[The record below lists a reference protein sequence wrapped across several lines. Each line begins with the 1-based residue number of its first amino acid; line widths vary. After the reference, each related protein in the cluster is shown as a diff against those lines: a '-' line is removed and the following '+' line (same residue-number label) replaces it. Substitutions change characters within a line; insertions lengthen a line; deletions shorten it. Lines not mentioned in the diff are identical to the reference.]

1 MRRYFALV
9 SLVLFVTLLGNFQAR
24 SAGAQNLPSVVI
36 ETDSNCAPAFPTSC
50 RVFLVNRSTNS
61 RAVANLQRRVVSNF
75 PPTMYDRQ
83 LLRIMEGDSEF
94 EVLLSAGARVPLVP
108 AIAVAL
114 QNGATPGLYVRY
126 QYTVLGS
133 HPPGPDDIADDE
145 SPNVADYFRLVVE
158 HNPAFDNTDACR
170 IGAIAHPAK
179 LLRPINFHPT
189 KTIVITHRNVAARYG
204 SSPQFRVDVIPPGGG
219 ANVTAM
225 GCETDVAPGSIE
237 FREVRF
243 M

>member
-1 MRRYFALV
+1 M
-9 SLVLFVTLLGNFQAR
+9 
-24 SAGAQNLPSVVI
+24 GAQDLPSVVI
-36 ETDSNCAPAFPTSC
+36 ETDSNCAPTIPTSC
-50 RVFLVNRSTNS
+50 RVFLVNRSTSS

-75 PPTMYDRQ
+75 PPTIYD
-83 LLRIMEGDSEF
+83 LHLFRISQGDSEF

-108 AIAVAL
+108 AITVTA

-133 HPPGPDDIADDE
+133 HPPGPDDIADDA

-158 HNPAFDNTDACR
+158 HNPAFDNTNVCR
-170 IGAIAHPAK
+170 IGATDHPASG
-179 LLRPINFHPT
+179 LRPINFHPT

-204 SSPQFRVDVIPPGGG
+204 PSPQFRVDVIPPGGG
-219 ANVTAM
+219 AVVTAL
-225 GCETDVAPGSIE
+225 GCETDIAPGFIE
-237 FREVRF
+237 IQEVRF